1 MTVEHSNT
9 ENTTALRIYYCG
21 REQCAPG
28 HFWGP
33 AIRPHYLL
41 HVVLHG
47 PHPESHSCN
56 PPFLIWPSHSVPP
69 VFLFGA

>member
-47 PHPESHSCN
+47 KGE
-56 PPFLIWPSHSVPP
+56 FFYP
-69 VFLFGA
+69 VSYTHLTLPTTERV